1 MEHSGFHNPCQLHS
15 DPCCP
20 SSHVELVRIC
30 HRQSSSRYREY
41 LYGLNTMFLTLR
53 AFGHVMETFK
63 GIGAIQI
70 ALFQIIGDVV
80 TIFWQFI
87 ATILAFS
94 IAITKVYIA
103 ERSFISKTNDAES
116 YVQLLFDIVM
126 KSLFLLMVSNC
137 LL

>member
-1 MEHSGFHNPCQLHS
+1 
-15 DPCCP
+15 
-20 SSHVELVRIC
+20 
-30 HRQSSSRYREY
+30 
-41 LYGLNTMFLTLR
+41 
-53 AFGHVMETFK
+53 METFK

-116 YVQLLFDIVM
+116 YVQLLFDILM
-126 KSLFLLMVSNC
+126 KSLFLLVVSNC

>member
-1 MEHSGFHNPCQLHS
+1 
-15 DPCCP
+15 
-20 SSHVELVRIC
+20 
-30 HRQSSSRYREY
+30 
-41 LYGLNTMFLTLR
+41 MFLTLR
-53 AFGHVMETFK
+53 AFGHVMETVK

-103 ERSFISKTNDAES
+103 ERSFISKKNDTES
-116 YVQLLFDIVM
+116 
-126 KSLFLLMVSNC
+126 
-137 LL
+137 

>member
-1 MEHSGFHNPCQLHS
+1 
-15 DPCCP
+15 
-20 SSHVELVRIC
+20 
-30 HRQSSSRYREY
+30 
-41 LYGLNTMFLTLR
+41 MFLTLR
-53 AFGHVMETFK
+53 AFGHVMETLK

-103 ERSFISKTNDAES
+103 ERSFISKTNDEES
-116 YVQLLFDIVM
+116 YVQLLFEIVM

>member
-1 MEHSGFHNPCQLHS
+1 
-15 DPCCP
+15 
-20 SSHVELVRIC
+20 
-30 HRQSSSRYREY
+30 
-41 LYGLNTMFLTLR
+41 
-53 AFGHVMETFK
+53 METFK

-116 YVQLLFDIVM
+116 
-126 KSLFLLMVSNC
+126 
-137 LL
+137 